1 MAFFVSR
8 MHSIETVTPVHN
20 LQHHQPSLRYTEL
33 FIVRYNSKI
42 KPNLR
47 KRMRLHSQVF
57 RFRFRQPTVRGV
69 TKAQPKAA
77 VFRTFLFVSFTF
89 NCFSVCSKIV
99 TANRVNRTSLKQS
112 MFSIIEYTLL

>member
-20 LQHHQPSLRYTEL
+20 LLHHQPSLRYTEL

-42 KPNLR
+42 KPILR
-47 KRMRLHSQVF
+47 KRMRLNSQVF
-57 RFRFRQPTVRGV
+57 RFRFRQPTIRGV

-77 VFRTFLFVSFTF
+77 VFKTFYLLVLLLTALVFVLRLSPQTEQTRI
-89 NCFSVCSKIV
+89 NAIQ
-99 TANRVNRTSLKQS
+99 A
-112 MFSIIEYTLL
+112 YLLVMLTHA